1 MPQHIT
7 LLQPLLS
14 AVISSTV
21 YTWFEKIK
29 KVALGIQFTCKKSST
44 PVHATS
50 VDCSDVKCTLELQLA
65 GRGKMTAT
73 ECRHLLLVNNASY
86 PDRVN
91 LSDDKILELGQDNRF
106 KLLKNETIAKCIK
119 VNRQAIETNAPTVV
133 QWQDGNYV
141 HMSSFDFNMQSIP
154 VLMR

>member
-21 YTWFEKIK
+21 YTWFDKNQKGGIGYPVHVQ
-29 KVALGIQFTCKKSST
+29 KVLHSST
-44 PVHATS
+44 LTS
-50 VDCSDVKCTLELQLA
+50 VDCSDVKCKVELQLA
-65 GRGKMTAT
+65 GRGKMTAR

-119 VNRQAIETNAPTVV
+119 VNRQAIKTNAPTVV
-133 QWQDGNYV
+133 QWQDGKYV